1 MLRRTSFALLT
12 LMSVACQAEKQSP
25 QVASSHSNPAYAV
38 NYASGLSEV
47 VIRIDEQRQAVAG
60 STKDMPQF
68 ALKVGPSDPELVAS
82 LYQEA
87 DQEGR
92 SEAYA
97 TRANEERVISTF
109 FKEEENQLVQRIAA
123 NSEYAAKQKQCD
135 VNLSDASRRGLQRGL
150 SDQLKDRRRATSA
163 AQAKVEQ
170 KKTQLGAKAVQVLP
184 DQLDQIS
191 LTSYLV
197 YVALETDEQLL
208 AKRVEQIGSIR
219 STLESH
225 RFDVAAEGGD
235 KEELARTDAALVEL
249 TKQETSAKAT
259 LKDVEARRKQLREDY
274 EDALDKLVESAKM
287 QPPKK

>member
-1 MLRRTSFALLT
+1 MLRRVSFVLLT
-12 LMSVACQAEKQSP
+12 ALSAACSAEKQTP

-38 NYASGLSEV
+38 SYASGLQDV

-60 STKDMPQF
+60 SVKDMPQF
-68 ALKVGPSDPELVAS
+68 ALAVGPSDPQLVAS
-82 LYQEA
+82 LYEEA
-87 DQEGR
+87 DQEGK

-97 TRANEERVISTF
+97 TRANEERVITTF

-123 NSEYAAKQKQCD
+123 NSEYAAKQKQCE

-150 SDQLKDRRRATSA
+150 QDQLKDRRRATSG
-163 AQAKVEQ
+163 AQVKIQ
-170 KKTQLGAKAVQVLP
+170 HKKAQLGAKAVQVLP
-184 DQLDQIS
+184 DQVDQIS

-225 RFDVAAEGGD
+225 RFDLAAEGGD

-259 LKDVEARRKQLREDY
+259 LKDVESRRVQLRKDY

-287 QPPKK
+287 QPAKK

>member
-1 MLRRTSFALLT
+1 MLRRTTFALLT
-12 LMSVACQAEKQSP
+12 ALSVACQAEKQAP

-38 NYASGLSEV
+38 TYANGLREV
-47 VIRIDEQRQAVAG
+47 GTRIDEQRQAVDG
-60 STKDMPQF
+60 SVKEMPQF
-68 ALKVGPSDPELVAS
+68 ALKVGPSDPKLVAS
-82 LYQEA
+82 LYEEA
-87 DQEGR
+87 DEEGR

-97 TRANEERVISTF
+97 TRANEERVISSF
-109 FKEEENQLVQRIAA
+109 FQEEENELVQRIAA
-123 NSEYAAKQKQCD
+123 NSEYAAKQKECE
-135 VNLSDASRRGLQRGL
+135 VNLSDASRRGLQRGVQ
-150 SDQLKDRRRATSA
+150 DQLRDRRRSTSA
-163 AQAKVEQ
+163 AQAKVKQ
-170 KKTQLGAKAVQVLP
+170 KKVQLGPKAVQVLP

-225 RFDVAAEGGD
+225 RFDVAADGGD

-249 TKQETSAKAT
+249 TKQETSAKET
-259 LKDVEARRKQLREDY
+259 LKDVEARRVQLRKDY